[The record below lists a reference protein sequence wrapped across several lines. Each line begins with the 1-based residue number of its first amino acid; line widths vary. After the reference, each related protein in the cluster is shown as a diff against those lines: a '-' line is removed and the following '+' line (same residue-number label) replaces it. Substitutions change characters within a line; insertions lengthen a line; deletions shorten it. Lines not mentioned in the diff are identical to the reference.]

1 MKKLLFACVL
11 GLLAPLAPA
20 HAAADVRTE
29 KVVLAA
35 SGSATLKGKIKG
47 GQTARYLVRATQEG
61 DFTVELKPSNA
72 STYFNI
78 TQAGKDEALHIGSVS
93 GNVFTG
99 RLPAAGD
106 YIVTV
111 YLMRNAA
118 RRNASSSYTLRIAQ
132 QR

>member
-1 MKKLLFACVL
+1 MKKLVLACAL
-11 GLLAPLAPA
+11 GLLAPLTPA
-20 HAAADVRTE
+20 YAAADVRTE

-47 GQTARYLVRATQEG
+47 GQMVRYLVRATQADE
-61 DFTVELKPSNA
+61 FKVELKPSNP

-78 TQAGKDEALHIGSVS
+78 TQAGKDEALHIGSLN

-106 YIVTV
+106 YTVTV

-118 RRNASSSYTLRIAQ
+118 RRKESSSYTLRIAQ